1 MAKSIGVYAHPS
13 LVIFRQY
20 GKEPIIYAGDIK
32 NKDAMLEWL
41 LVQKDPTNE
50 AIEEQVKIIKVFVK
64 TPPTLP
70 GGLIPALAKAVWL
83 VLIWLLST
91 LSSSRL
97 SRP

>member
-1 MAKSIGVYAHPS
+1 MIGYEIVPSLNSSNYTKYLFGSGIPIVKLEDKELAKSIGVYAHPS

-50 AIEEQVKIIKVFVK
+50 AIEEQVK
-64 TPPTLP
+64 
-70 GGLIPALAKAVWL
+70 
-83 VLIWLLST
+83 
-91 LSSSRL
+91 R
-97 SRP
+97 

>member
-50 AIEEQVKIIKVFVK
+50 AIEEQVKIIKVFFK
-64 TPPTLP
+64 TPPTHRGP
-70 GGLIPALAKAVWL
+70 GIGH
-83 VLIWLLST
+83 
-91 LSSSRL
+91 
-97 SRP
+97 